1 MIKVI
6 VMGQKLNV
14 VDSNNNLVGF
24 DMGDACCAHGG
35 YFISETKCSKDF
47 RDQVGIS
54 DTDYPKYVF
63 DTDFFESI
71 DHIDDERERAVIFRM
86 RPEYGW
92 GEEENGKDLYLH
104 LFNTHNGYYSKGF
117 KASFNEIKT
126 GRV

>member
-24 DMGDACCAHGG
+24 DMEDDCCAHGG
-35 YFISETKCSKDF
+35 YFISEAKCSKDF
-47 RDQVGIS
+47 SDQVGLS
-54 DTDYPKYVF
+54 DIDYPKHVF

-71 DHIDDERERAVIFRM
+71 ENIDKEGEAAVIFKM

-92 GEEENGKDLYLH
+92 GEEENGKALFLH

-117 KASFNEIKT
+117 KASFNEINT
-126 GRV
+126 GNV